1 VLSHRGALLQRVA
14 SELMELAEQSS
25 DPGLIA
31 SQLQQTE
38 DMPPD
43 VHLDNARAQLQAR
56 LDSLLSPH
64 RAEIT
69 AQCDSSDIVGLD
81 KCLAEHDVAL
91 ASGDAVAALLREE
104 WETVRQ
110 HRALVVEEVRD
121 ALRRLA
127 TRTTSFPGGG
137 GEGCYAAVASALST
151 HASFAAA
158 LPEEL
163 SRCRSTLESLLREMK
178 QALSAATAGD
188 DVGTMDM
195 LLDEVEREGF
205 GLAVAAEVAS
215 LKRRRETVL
224 ARTLQQ
230 VEALQHSSDLSEI
243 SAVVHA
249 AEEDG
254 PGVHQIDQVRLLR
267 DRARDLATGSDRTP
281 IVGRGGSGGLEL
293 RWHR

>member
-1 VLSHRGALLQRVA
+1 
-14 SELMELAEQSS
+14 
-25 DPGLIA
+25 
-31 SQLQQTE
+31 
-38 DMPPD
+38 
-43 VHLDNARAQLQAR
+43 
-56 LDSLLSPH
+56 
-64 RAEIT
+64 
-69 AQCDSSDIVGLD
+69 
-81 KCLAEHDVAL
+81 
-91 ASGDAVAALLREE
+91 
-104 WETVRQ
+104 
-110 HRALVVEEVRD
+110 
-121 ALRRLA
+121 
-127 TRTTSFPGGG
+127 
-137 GEGCYAAVASALST
+137 
-151 HASFAAA
+151 
-158 LPEEL
+158 
-163 SRCRSTLESLLREMK
+163 MK